1 MKRASKLHIGNLGKS
16 FLLPFFA
23 ITVIWGIISHRLFGG
38 IYLDWKILLGNFAVS
53 AAISAVI
60 YLLYFHNVIEYDEG
74 RFMLRRGTKKTE
86 GRWEDFSLVSLY
98 HKGFGILAVRIYRG
112 SNDESDCVEIPA
124 DDLGLD
130 ASDFRFEV
138 TGFLKKD

>member
-16 FLLPFFA
+16 FLFPFLA
-23 ITVIWGIISHRLFGG
+23 ITIIWGIISHKLFGG
-38 IYLDWKILLGNFAVS
+38 IYLDWKILAGNIAVS
-53 AAISAVI
+53 AAISVAI
-60 YLLYFHNVIEYDEG
+60 YIMYFHNVIEYDDG
-74 RFMLRRGTKKTE
+74 QFILRRGRKKFE

-98 HKGFGILAVRIYRG
+98 HKGYGILAVRIYRG
-112 SNDESDCVEIPA
+112 SNNESDCVEIPA

-138 TGFLKKD
+138 TGFLKKS